1 MQNSLT
7 IAARVTYKGSK
18 DLQYV
23 SQLKMCIPE
32 QVAKQKWVVQ
42 GKRRKKT
49 CFLLKVLKHQKLP
62 VQCSIKA
69 CTVGYNDFNNLVM
82 QTL

>member
-7 IAARVTYKGSK
+7 IVRVTYKESK

-23 SQLKMCIPE
+23 PQLKMSIPE

-42 GKRRKKT
+42 RTRRKKNF
-49 CFLLKVLKHQKLP
+49 FLLKVLKHLKLP
-62 VQCSIKA
+62 VQCSVKA
-69 CTVGYNDFNNLVM
+69 CTVQNMCSCM
-82 QTL
+82 QA